1 MKIKRMFSEQDLK
14 RISNAVREAE
24 QKISGEVVPVI
35 VERSGSYTIASY
47 KAAIVSAALAFVFM
61 IILDRYII
69 TDDVHTIYYDPFFIF
84 IVVAAAGL
92 VGGLLTHYIDPLK
105 RIFISRQYLD
115 MMTRQVAETAFLE
128 EEVFATRQ
136 RTGIMIFISFF
147 EHEVVVMADKG
158 INEVVDQKEWDSLV
172 ALLIA
177 GIKEGNVVGGLERAI
192 KRCGEILLEK
202 GFVKTDDDV
211 NELGDDL
218 RING

>member
-92 VGGLLTHYIDPLK
+92 IGGLLTHYIDPLK